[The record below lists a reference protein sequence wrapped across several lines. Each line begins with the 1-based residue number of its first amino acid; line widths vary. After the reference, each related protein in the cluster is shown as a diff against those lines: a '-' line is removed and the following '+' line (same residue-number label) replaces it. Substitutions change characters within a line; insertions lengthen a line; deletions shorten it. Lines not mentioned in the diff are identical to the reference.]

1 MWLIGNTFVCFVEY
15 ANERGGVAL
24 YIMHHHSNTNLIHVH
39 MKVKHN
45 MNTNVCLIYFE
56 IESNSETL
64 HLDENLSSEQCYL
77 FFALVN
83 SNIQKLTVLI

>member
-1 MWLIGNTFVCFVEY
+1 MKGEVWHCIKM
-15 ANERGGVAL
+15 R
-24 YIMHHHSNTNLIHVH
+24 HHSNTNLIHVH
-39 MKVKHN
+39 MQVKHN

>member
-1 MWLIGNTFVCFVEY
+1 
-15 ANERGGVAL
+15 
-24 YIMHHHSNTNLIHVH
+24 
-39 MKVKHN
+39 